1 MRKKKKKK
9 KKKKIISNQLP
20 SETIIIEQIIHS
32 TGNIKKKAT
41 TFHICKLMSFKAQ
54 VDDIN
59 RFKKGNAFC
68 QIISGRKKKQK
79 IKKGKKN
86 LIQEKWLDVTYTHNK

>member
-1 MRKKKKKK
+1 MRKKKKK

-32 TGNIKKKAT
+32 TGKIKKKNPS

-68 QIISGRKKKQK
+68 QIISGRKKKTK
-79 IKKGKKN
+79 NKKRKK
-86 LIQEKWLDVTYTHNK
+86 KFDSRKMVGRHVYA